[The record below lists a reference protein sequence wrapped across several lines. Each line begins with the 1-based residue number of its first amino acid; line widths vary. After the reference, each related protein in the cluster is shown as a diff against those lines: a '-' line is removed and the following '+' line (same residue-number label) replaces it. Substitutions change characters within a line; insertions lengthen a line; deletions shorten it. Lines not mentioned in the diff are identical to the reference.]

1 MEILRFILFDFFNKE
16 SNNKKMDGFL
26 DGLKVM
32 YFFSIIG
39 IIVTAPIWIPI
50 AAISYVYGKI
60 RLCCGCNK

>member
-1 MEILRFILFDFFNKE
+1 
-16 SNNKKMDGFL
+16 MDEFM

-50 AAISYVYGKI
+50 GAVVYVCGKI
-60 RLCCGCNK
+60 RSCCSRRK